1 MAKHCYFAKERS
13 QTGFITIPLLQLTML
28 FTSLVSMQKYLNQF
42 QYLSMSRSGNH
53 DVKQALRSFQSFAG
67 LKVTGRLDR
76 ATVKQM
82 KKPRCGMPDGGGG
95 SGDRF
100 RRYATYSK
108 WRKTRLT
115 YFIQHGRDL
124 SQGQQDRIFA
134 KALKYWADVSGLSF
148 QRVSSP
154 RSADLKIRLAI
165 LFVFLLYYILLNL
178 LLIVIV
184 RATPGLVGF
193 INSSK
198 QNRHSLQH
206 SFNQDFL
213 IACSVALERDVMVVQ
228 A

>member
-1 MAKHCYFAKERS
+1 MLCTVKCTKHCYFAKEKS
-13 QTGFITIPLLQLTML
+13 QTGFMTIPLLQLTML

-108 WRKTRLT
+108 WRRTHLT

-134 KALKYWADVSGLSF
+134 KALKYWADASGLSF
-148 QRVSSP
+148 EKVRSP

-165 LFVFLLYYILLNL
+165 LNSRSVFLLYHVLLNL

-184 RATPGLVGF
+184 RA
-193 INSSK
+193 
-198 QNRHSLQH
+198 
-206 SFNQDFL
+206 
-213 IACSVALERDVMVVQ
+213 VVPTH
-228 A
+228 

>member
-1 MAKHCYFAKERS
+1 
-13 QTGFITIPLLQLTML
+13 
-28 FTSLVSMQKYLNQF
+28 MQKYLNQF

-53 DVKQALRSFQSFAG
+53 DLKQALRSFQSFAG
-67 LKVTGRLDR
+67 LNVTGRLDR

-95 SGDRF
+95 GGDRF

-148 QRVSSP
+148 QKISSP
-154 RSADLKIRLAI
+154 QSADLKIRLAI
-165 LFVFLLYYILLNL
+165 LNSHSVFFFFYHTIYY
-178 LLIVIV
+178 LIYY
-184 RATPGLVGF
+184 
-193 INSSK
+193 SS
-198 QNRHSLQH
+198 L
-206 SFNQDFL
+206 
-213 IACSVALERDVMVVQ
+213 
-228 A
+228 